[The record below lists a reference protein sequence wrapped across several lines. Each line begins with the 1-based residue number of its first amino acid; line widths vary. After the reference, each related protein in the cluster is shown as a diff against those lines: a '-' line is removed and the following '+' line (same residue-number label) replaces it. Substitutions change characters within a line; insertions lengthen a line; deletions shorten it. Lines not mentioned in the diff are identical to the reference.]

1 MVDIVVIGGGGHAKV
16 TISILKKLKSYRILG
31 YTDLE
36 DRGALLGVSFLGC
49 DDRLTQLRDEYSC
62 CAAVIGIGML
72 NDSGKL
78 KRVEIFQLLKSL
90 GFQMPPIVS
99 PDAVV
104 NEGVKID
111 SGTVVMDG
119 VVINSGTSVGKGV
132 ILNTHCSI
140 EHDCEIGSF
149 THIAP
154 GAILSGDVVVAKEV
168 LVGAGAVVCQNKLI
182 GDDCVIGAGAVV
194 ITDCTDSGTY
204 AGVPAKRIK

>member
-1 MVDIVVIGGGGHAKV
+1 
-16 TISILKKLKSYRILG
+16 
-31 YTDLE
+31 
-36 DRGALLGVSFLGC
+36 
-49 DDRLTQLRDEYSC
+49 
-62 CAAVIGIGML
+62 
-72 NDSGKL
+72 
-78 KRVEIFQLLKSL
+78 
-90 GFQMPPIVS
+90 
-99 PDAVV
+99 
-104 NEGVKID
+104 
-111 SGTVVMDG
+111 MDG

-194 ITDCTDSGTY
+194 ITDCTDSSTY